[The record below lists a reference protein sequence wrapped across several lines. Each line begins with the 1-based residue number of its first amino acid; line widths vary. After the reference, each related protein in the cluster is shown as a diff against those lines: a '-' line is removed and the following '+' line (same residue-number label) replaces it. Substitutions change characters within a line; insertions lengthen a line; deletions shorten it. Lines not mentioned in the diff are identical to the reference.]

1 MQSRTSFLKQRF
13 PDKWKDIE
21 KILSKNPEL
30 SSICSDL
37 EDAWESYKYWNKLG
51 KHSKIISDE
60 YEKLLQELEE
70 ELKFYIELE
79 DNN

>member
-30 SSICSDL
+30 SSICTDL
-37 EDAWESYKYWNKLG
+37 EDVWESYKYWNKSG
-51 KHSKIISDE
+51 KDSKKICEE
-60 YEKLLQELEE
+60 YEILLQELEE
-70 ELKFYIELE
+70 ELKSYIELE

>member
-37 EDAWESYKYWNKLG
+37 EDAWESYKYWNKSDKYSKKIG
-51 KHSKIISDE
+51 KE
-60 YEKLLQELEE
+60 YEDLFHELEE